1 MVSDFSRY
9 KFLNVISVSSDRIPL
24 EQITTLLQPLQPN
37 LELIWLENLTPA
49 IARAA
54 DLLIL
59 LLNPEF
65 ALNLSR
71 QLKTNPDT
79 VELPLLYI
87 DAVFLQNSTQ
97 TSSPSHPSW
106 NETEAA
112 LAELVN
118 GYLTLPLHP
127 LTLQTTVR
135 HLVQAGPPKSTLVA
149 SAEPCFSCTPT
160 AHGVE
165 EEPNNWL
172 NLALDAAGMGS
183 WDWDLRTGQI
193 LWSPFHE
200 EIFGYEPGK
209 PQRTYQDWYNRIHP
223 DDRVLVE
230 KAMATAL
237 AKQSLLEVEYRVRW
251 PNGHIRW
258 VNATGRYSYDRQGQA
273 IRMVGMLTDITQ
285 RRYAEE
291 LLKKQ
296 AEELT
301 RINQVKDEFL
311 ATLSHELRTPLH
323 AILGWAQLLR
333 HRQLDPEKVNQGL
346 EAIERNARLQT
357 NLVEDLLDI
366 SRIIQGKLRLI
377 FALFELVPVI
387 RAAIA
392 AVMTT
397 AAAKHIHLSLQIE
410 PCAPKKSQSDYW
422 VLGDSDRLQQILWN
436 LLMNAIKF
444 TPPAGQVEV
453 KLSQFCSEP
462 QPRGGENSRDNYF
475 PTTYAKIQV
484 SDTGIGIAPENLPFV
499 FDRFYQGDSSST
511 RAYGGLG
518 LGLALVRHLTELHGG
533 SIEVDSKGEGLG
545 STFTLVLP
553 LQPYPHLDPAE
564 LEKSP

>member
-1 MVSDFSRY
+1 MVRDFSQC
-9 KFLNVISVSSDRIPL
+9 KFLSVSSDRTVL
-24 EQITTLLQPLQPN
+24 EQITTLLQPLQPD
-37 LELIWLENLTPA
+37 LELIALESLTPA

-59 LLNPEF
+59 ILDPEF

-79 VELPLLYI
+79 AKLPLLYI
-87 DAVFLQNSTQ
+87 DAFFLQNSAQ
-97 TSSPSHPSW
+97 TSSPSHPSR
-106 NETEAA
+106 NETAVA

-135 HLVQAGPPKSTLVA
+135 HLVQPVSPRSTLVA
-149 SAEPCFSCTPT
+149 PVEPCSSCTPT
-160 AHGVE
+160 AHSLE
-165 EEPNNWL
+165 EEETNNWL

-200 EIFGYEPGK
+200 EIFGYEPGT
-209 PQRTYQDWYNRIHP
+209 PQRTYQEWYNRIHP

-230 KAMATAL
+230 KAMTTAL
-237 AKQSLLEVEYRVRW
+237 ANQSLLEIEYRVRW

-273 IRMVGMLTDITQ
+273 IRMVGMLIDITQ

-301 RINQVKDEFL
+301 RINHVKDEFL

-333 HRQLDPEKVNQGL
+333 HRQLGPEKVNQGL

-366 SRIIQGKLRLI
+366 SRIIQGKLQFA
-377 FALFELVPVI
+377 FALIELVPVI

-397 AAAKHIHLSLQIE
+397 ATAKHIHLSLQIE
-410 PCAPKKSQSDYW
+410 PCPPQKTQPNYW

-436 LLMNAIKF
+436 LLVNAIKF
-444 TPPAGQVEV
+444 TPLAGQVEV
-453 KLSQFCSEP
+453 KLSRVYLEP
-462 QPRGGENSRDNYF
+462 QPGGGENPRDHYF
-475 PTTYAKIQV
+475 PTSYAKIQV
-484 SDTGIGIAPENLPFV
+484 SDTGIGIAPESLPFV

-533 SIEVDSKGEGLG
+533 SIKVDSKGEGLG
-545 STFTLVLP
+545 STFTLILP

-564 LEKSP
+564 LEKSL